1 MPGLAGCSTVAPTS
15 AEAIEAARVAI
26 LERLD
31 FLRRHGEVMPD
42 SEPMEIV
49 VADHTI
55 ERKYVGF
62 AQGTYP
68 TDRQPMTRDEATR
81 QLRWA
86 EWSREELVTT
96 AQAQPRPLTGKPV
109 AGGRSTADILSH
121 VAGSE
126 WSYISATLGTLAG
139 GSAAIAAVERDP
151 EDPWAA
157 LASEREK
164 LMARLAA
171 ITDEELAR
179 ITDRG
184 EGKPVRS
191 AHRMMRRLLEHEWE
205 HVRELRARLWAAAKG
220 RSARD
225 GHSDV
230 SVAITVRGDEP
241 RWTKYVARLRRQIP
255 GLG

>member
-1 MPGLAGCSTVAPTS
+1 MRFDIYLESGPQHRKTWVYVPGLAGCSTVASTS

-31 FLRRHGEVMPD
+31 FLRRHGEVMPAA
-42 SEPMEIV
+42 EPLDLV
-49 VADHTI
+49 VADHAI

-68 TDRQPMTRDEATR
+68 TDREPLTRDEATR
-81 QLRWA
+81 QMCWA
-86 EWSREELVTT
+86 EWSREELVAV
-96 AQAQPRPLTGKPV
+96 AQAQPRPLVAKP
-109 AGGRSTADILSH
+109 ASGRSTAEILSH

-126 WSYISATLGTLAG
+126 WSYVSATLGTLAG
-139 GSAAIAAVERDP
+139 GSAMIAAVERDP

-157 LASEREK
+157 LAAEREQ

-184 EGKPVRS
+184 EDKPVRS

-205 HVRELRARLWAAAKG
+205 HVLELRARLQA
-220 RSARD
+220 
-225 GHSDV
+225 
-230 SVAITVRGDEP
+230 
-241 RWTKYVARLRRQIP
+241 
-255 GLG
+255 